1 MIHSD
6 TVQRAGVAG
15 RNRLVQRFFFSA
27 PLVLSWLLCGPV
39 MAVESAHLSVN
50 PADLLGAWQ
59 LTMMIVDKNANNRL
73 EDEERKD
80 PIQNAQDYMKFN
92 ADGSCEFYTF
102 KVKGRYEI
110 KTSSS
115 GYQSLVLFDKDNTK
129 LNRGRIYSVTKDE
142 LILIDHSSGSTFK
155 VYKRH

>member
-1 MIHSD
+1 MICARI
-6 TVQRAGVAG
+6 TKRG
-15 RNRLVQRFFFSA
+15 
-27 PLVLSWLLCGPV
+27 LVLSRTLLVRGIFCAALALPGVPV
-39 MAVESAHLSVN
+39 GHVMGGEPPAKAVPA
-50 PADLLGAWQ
+50 ADLVGAWQ
-59 LTMMIVDKNANNRL
+59 LTMMIIDKNANNRL

-80 PIQNAQDYMKFN
+80 PIRGAQDYLKLN

-115 GYQSLVLFDKDNTK
+115 GYQTLVLFDKDKNK
-129 LNRGRIYSVTKDE
+129 ENRGRLYSVTKDE

-155 VYKRH
+155 VYKRL